1 MNLLIV
7 DDDLI
12 ILEAMKSFLVKEGLE
27 VVTTADADEGIEMMK
42 NDDKAF
48 DLIITDIMM
57 PYKSG
62 IELLTEIKEINTEV
76 PIIIVSA
83 LDRRE
88 VLEVAFNL
96 GAEDFVKKPVNMDE
110 LIIRVNKALMKVAE
124 KDI

>member
-12 ILEAMKSFLVKEGLE
+12 ILEAMKSFLEKEGLE
-27 VVTTADADEGIEMMK
+27 VTTTADADEGLKILQDGE
-42 NDDKAF
+42 KAI
-48 DLIITDIMM
+48 DLVISDIMM

-62 IELLTEIKEINTEV
+62 IELLTEIREITTEI

-88 VLEVAFNL
+88 VLEVAFTL
-96 GAEDFVKKPVNMDE
+96 GAEDFVKKPINMDE
-110 LIIRVNKALMKVAE
+110 LIIRVNKALMKVAQQNT
-124 KDI
+124 

>member
-12 ILEAMKSFLVKEGLE
+12 ILEAMKNFLEKEGFE
-27 VVTTADADEGIEMMK
+27 VATTADADAALEIL
-42 NDDKAF
+42 NDENQNI
-48 DLIITDIMM
+48 DLVISDIMM

-62 IELLTEIKEINTEV
+62 IELLTEIKEITTEL

-88 VLEVAFNL
+88 VLEVAFKL
-96 GAEDFVKKPVNMDE
+96 GAEDFVKKPINMDE
-110 LIIRVNKALMKVAE
+110 LIIRVNKALMKVVE
-124 KDI
+124 NFE

>member
-12 ILEAMKSFLVKEGLE
+12 ILEAMKNFLEKEGLE
-27 VVTTADADEGIEMMK
+27 VTTTADADEGLKFLQDGE
-42 NDDKAF
+42 KAI
-48 DLIITDIMM
+48 DLVISDIMM

-62 IELLTEIKEINTEV
+62 IELLTEIREITTEI

-88 VLEVAFNL
+88 VLEVAFTL
-96 GAEDFVKKPVNMDE
+96 GAEDFVKKPINMDE
-110 LIIRVNKALMKVAE
+110 LIIRVNKALMKVAQQN
-124 KDI
+124 I

>member
-12 ILEAMKSFLVKEGLE
+12 ILEAMKNFLEKEGFE
-27 VVTTADADEGIEMMK
+27 VATTADADAALEIL
-42 NDDKAF
+42 NDENQNI
-48 DLIITDIMM
+48 DLVISDIMM

-62 IELLTEIKEINTEV
+62 IELLTEIKEITTEL

-88 VLEVAFNL
+88 VLEVAFKL
-96 GAEDFVKKPVNMDE
+96 GAEDFVKKPINMDE
-110 LIIRVNKALMKVAE
+110 LIIRVNKALMKVR
-124 KDI
+124 KF

>member
-1 MNLLIV
+1 MNLLVV

-12 ILEAMKSFLVKEGLE
+12 ILEAMKNFLEKEGLE
-27 VVTTADADEGIEMMK
+27 VTTTADADEGLKVLQDGEKSI
-42 NDDKAF
+42 
-48 DLIITDIMM
+48 DLVISDIMM

-62 IELLTEIKEINTEV
+62 IELLTEIREITTEI

-88 VLEVAFNL
+88 VLEVAFTL
-96 GAEDFVKKPVNMDE
+96 GAEDFVKKPINMDE

-124 KDI
+124 QNP

>member
-12 ILEAMKSFLVKEGLE
+12 ILEAMKNFLEKEGLE
-27 VVTTADADEGIEMMK
+27 VTTTADADEGLKILQDG
-42 NDDKAF
+42 NKAI
-48 DLIITDIMM
+48 DLVISDIMM

-62 IELLTEIKEINTEV
+62 IELLAEIQEITTEI

-88 VLEVAFNL
+88 VLEVAFTL
-96 GAEDFVKKPVNMDE
+96 GAEDFVKKPINMDE
-110 LIIRVNKALMKVAE
+110 LIIRVNKALMKVAQQNT
-124 KDI
+124 

>member
-7 DDDLI
+7 DDDVI
-12 ILEAMKSFLVKEGLE
+12 ILQAMKTFLEKEE
-27 VVTTADADEGIEMMK
+27 FTCHTTTDADEGLKILNESEI
-42 NDDKAF
+42 DI
-48 DLIITDIMM
+48 DLVITDIMM

-62 IELLTEIKEINTEV
+62 IELLTEIKEITTEL

-88 VLEVAFNL
+88 VLEVAFTL

-110 LIIRVNKALMKVAE
+110 LIIRVNKALM
-124 KDI
+124 

>member
-12 ILEAMKSFLVKEGLE
+12 ILEAMKNFLEKEGLE
-27 VVTTADADEGIEMMK
+27 VTTTADADEGLKILQDGE
-42 NDDKAF
+42 KAI
-48 DLIITDIMM
+48 DLVISDIMM

-62 IELLTEIKEINTEV
+62 IELLTEIREITTEI

-88 VLEVAFNL
+88 VLEVAFTL
-96 GAEDFVKKPVNMDE
+96 GAEDFVKKPINMDE
-110 LIIRVNKALMKVAE
+110 LIIRVNKALMKVAQQNP
-124 KDI
+124 